1 MALNIKYT
9 KKMNKFR
16 IEENWLIESLPV
28 WDWSNGYKYSNWMAI
43 VTRDEKGMEHRDY
56 LIKSK
61 NKDEFFN
68 LSSVKEGD
76 VLMAGCYD
84 RRKSRGVKSLYY
96 AVLKKSDDTIVME
109 ECTTYRKAKKG
120 LLGEKKDVIEKEEE
134 TEKV

>member
-1 MALNIKYT
+1 
-9 KKMNKFR
+9 
-16 IEENWLIESLPV
+16 
-28 WDWSNGYKYSNWMAI
+28 
-43 VTRDEKGMEHRDY
+43 MEHRDY

-76 VLMAGCYD
+76 ILMAGCYD